1 MMRYGEVVWALST
14 DLVTEEKRSKVPH
27 IYVILLM
34 MIGLAAVLTH
44 IIPAGEYARVTDDS
58 GAEILQDGTYS
69 QISSSPASF
78 VDFMFAVP
86 DGLIDTADI
95 VIGIIIIGGMFAV
108 IEKAGLIELAVSRLA
123 HVFEDK
129 GLWIIPT
136 LMVPFALFTAFTDQI
151 ELALVYLPAILPLIL
166 RLGFDRI
173 TATGIVLVSTVVG
186 FGLGLTSPANVGTAQ
201 RIAQL
206 PLYSGIGY
214 RALLLAIFLFVGI
227 VFVWRHASRVRFN
240 PDISSKY
247 GTANA
252 MTESTA
258 VSLTIP
264 KASRRQ
270 IAASIVLLV
279 AFAFLIYSLLAFGWF
294 FRELA
299 GLYLIIGAVVGLVA
313 GLRPSEIAES
323 FNEGFQ
329 KILLG
334 ALVVGFARGVAVVL
348 EDGSIMDTII
358 FGAAQLAQMVPDS
371 LTAVMMLVVQAGL
384 NFLIPSGSGQA
395 MVTMPIMSGL
405 ADLSGVSRQTAV
417 LAFLMGDGFSNIFY
431 PTSGYF
437 MAVLAI
443 SGLRWEKWIR
453 YIWPLIAIWYGLGAV
468 AVILAGL
475 FNY

>member
-1 MMRYGEVVWALST
+1 
-14 DLVTEEKRSKVPH
+14 
-27 IYVILLM
+27 
-34 MIGLAAVLTH
+34 
-44 IIPAGEYARVTDDS
+44 
-58 GAEILQDGTYS
+58 
-69 QISSSPASF
+69 
-78 VDFMFAVP
+78 
-86 DGLIDTADI
+86 
-95 VIGIIIIGGMFAV
+95 
-108 IEKAGLIELAVSRLA
+108 
-123 HVFEDK
+123 
-129 GLWIIPT
+129 
-136 LMVPFALFTAFTDQI
+136 
-151 ELALVYLPAILPLIL
+151 
-166 RLGFDRI
+166 
-173 TATGIVLVSTVVG
+173 
-186 FGLGLTSPANVGTAQ
+186 
-201 RIAQL
+201 
-206 PLYSGIGY
+206 
-214 RALLLAIFLFVGI
+214 ALLLAIFLFVGI

-299 GLYLIIGAVVGLVA
+299 GLYLILGAVVGLVA

-384 NFLIPSGSGQA
+384 LFLVRSGSGQA
-395 MVTMPIMSGL
+395 IVTLPTMSCL
-405 ADLSGVSRQTAV
+405 TDLSGVSRQTSV
-417 LAFLMGDGFSNIFY
+417 LAFVMVDGFSNTSY
-431 PTSGYF
+431 PTSGYVI
-437 MAVLAI
+437 AILAI

-453 YIWPLIAIWYGLGAV
+453 
-468 AVILAGL
+468 
-475 FNY
+475 

>member
-78 VDFMFAVP
+78 FDFMFAVP

-186 FGLGLTSPANVGTAQ
+186 FGLGADVTRQRGYGAAHRATAPLFGDRLQSTPAGDLSLRRDRFRLAPCFPGAVQPGHQLQIRHSECNDGIHRSQPDDPESIATADCSLD
-201 RIAQL
+201 RSARCL
-206 PLYSGIGY
+206 
-214 RALLLAIFLFVGI
+214 
-227 VFVWRHASRVRFN
+227 RF
-240 PDISSKY
+240 PD
-247 GTANA
+247 
-252 MTESTA
+252 
-258 VSLTIP
+258 
-264 KASRRQ
+264 
-270 IAASIVLLV
+270 LLV
-279 AFAFLIYSLLAFGWF
+279 AGI
-294 FRELA
+294 R
-299 GLYLIIGAVVGLVA
+299 LV
-313 GLRPSEIAES
+313 LP
-323 FNEGFQ
+323 
-329 KILLG
+329 
-334 ALVVGFARGVAVVL
+334 
-348 EDGSIMDTII
+348 
-358 FGAAQLAQMVPDS
+358 
-371 LTAVMMLVVQAGL
+371 
-384 NFLIPSGSGQA
+384 
-395 MVTMPIMSGL
+395 
-405 ADLSGVSRQTAV
+405 
-417 LAFLMGDGFSNIFY
+417 
-431 PTSGYF
+431 
-437 MAVLAI
+437 
-443 SGLRWEKWIR
+443 
-453 YIWPLIAIWYGLGAV
+453 
-468 AVILAGL
+468 
-475 FNY
+475 

>member
-1 MMRYGEVVWALST
+1 MST
-14 DLVTEEKRSKVPH
+14 DVKLREKRSKVPH

-34 MIGLAAVLTH
+34 MTGLAAILTH
-44 IIPAGEYARVTDDS
+44 VIPAGAYKRVKDS
-58 GAEILQDGTYS
+58 TGAEILQDGTYS
-69 QISSSPASF
+69 QTAPSPASF
-78 VDFMFAVP
+78 FDFMFAIP

-95 VIGIIIIGGMFAV
+95 VIGIILIGGMFAV
-108 IEKAGLIELAVSRLA
+108 IEKAGLIDLAVSRLA
-123 HVFEDK
+123 VVFENK
-129 GLWIIPT
+129 GLWVIPT

-166 RLGFDRI
+166 RLGFDKI

-186 FGLGLTSPANVGTAQ
+186 FGLGLTAPANVGTAQ

-206 PLYSGIGY
+206 PLYSGLGY
-214 RALLLAIFLFVGI
+214 RAVLLAIFLLIGI
-227 VFVWRHASRVRFN
+227 IFVWRHASRVKFN
-240 PDISSKY
+240 PDLSSRY
-247 GTANA
+247 GSGNEITEIQNVT
-252 MTESTA
+252 MT
-258 VSLTIP
+258 VP
-264 KASRRQ
+264 KATRRQ
-270 IAASIVLLV
+270 IAASFVLL
-279 AFAFLIYSLLAFGWF
+279 AGFAFLIFALLQFGWF

-299 GLYLIIGAVVGLVA
+299 GLYLIIGAVVGLMA

-323 FNEGFQ
+323 FNAGFQ

-348 EDGSIMDTII
+348 EDGNIMDTII
-358 FGAAQLAQMVPDS
+358 YGAAQLAQAVPDS

-395 MVTMPIMSGL
+395 MVTMPIMAGL

-443 SGLRWEKWIR
+443 SGLRWENWIR
-453 YIWPLIAIWYGLGAV
+453 YIWPLLLIWYGLGAV
-468 AVILAGL
+468 AVVVAGAI
-475 FNY
+475 NY